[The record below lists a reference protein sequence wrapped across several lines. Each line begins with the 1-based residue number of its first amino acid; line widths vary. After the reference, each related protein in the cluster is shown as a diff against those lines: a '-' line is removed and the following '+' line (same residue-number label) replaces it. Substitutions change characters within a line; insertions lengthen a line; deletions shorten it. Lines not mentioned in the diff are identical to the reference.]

1 MSVSFSAGC
10 STMLDCTKYT
20 VEELIP
26 HSPPMVLLDRIL
38 HYDSMNLIAE
48 ITIKTDCKFYDAAVK
63 GVPSWVGIEYMAQAI
78 SALAGLRAKE
88 KNEGIRIGF
97 LLGTRKLLL
106 QQKVLLADSCYQIHV
121 KQLFWDVSG
130 LANFQCEI
138 RHGEALCVSG
148 KVNVFETDDV
158 TKAIEVND
166 G

>member
-1 MSVSFSAGC
+1 M
-10 STMLDCTKYT
+10 TLDCTKFT

-48 ITIKTDCKFYDAAVK
+48 IMIHHDCKFYDASAQ

-78 SALAGLRAKE
+78 SALAGLRARE
-88 KNEGIRIGF
+88 KNEGIKIGF
-97 LLGTRKLLL
+97 LLGTRKMQL
-106 QQKVLLADSCYQIHV
+106 QQKVLLAGSTYQIHV
-121 KQLFWDVSG
+121 KQLFWDASG
-130 LANFQCEI
+130 LANFECEI
-138 RHGEALCVSG
+138 RHGQELCVTA

-158 TKAIEVND
+158 MKANEVGN